1 MQLLISYYN
10 KVRYKGIVSQ
20 KIIFEHISCCLQTKK
35 WTTISITCIQYLVKK
50 SNFLNCCHSMKNLL
64 THLTNLAL
72 THMSHFGG
80 RHPASGYC
88 SINMLPTFILSQSV
102 QIFFNLQT
110 NFPLRGKVGQ
120 LSKRMRVF
128 CCSIYIIIL

>member
-35 WTTISITCIQYLVKK
+35 WTTISITCIQYLVKN

-88 SINMLPTFILSQSV
+88 SIRCATSRKP
-102 QIFFNLQT
+102 NLGH
-110 NFPLRGKVGQ
+110 LA
-120 LSKRMRVF
+120 
-128 CCSIYIIIL
+128 Y